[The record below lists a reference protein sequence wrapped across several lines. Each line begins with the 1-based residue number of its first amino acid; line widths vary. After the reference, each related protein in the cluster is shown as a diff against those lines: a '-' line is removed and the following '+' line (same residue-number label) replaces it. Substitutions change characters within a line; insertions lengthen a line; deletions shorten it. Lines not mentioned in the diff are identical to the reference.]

1 MREWRLSGS
10 LRELGT
16 EPRRSSR
23 AWRCVGHVLIVAE
36 IQLHRAK
43 LGAAL
48 LAQFGNLRVKLRRG
62 GGFVLVRPHRITD
75 DPNGGFDLAGDAG

>member
-1 MREWRLSGS
+1 MHEWRSSGS
-10 LRELGT
+10 LRDLRT
-16 EPRRSSR
+16 EPREASR
-23 AWRCVGHVLIVAE
+23 VWGCAGHVLIVEE

-48 LAQFGNLRVKLRRG
+48 LAQFGYLRVKLRRD
-62 GGFVLVRPHRITD
+62 GGFVLVRPQRITD